1 MEAYSSAAEAARES
15 ASSRAGSPGA
25 DRSSPPRARAGGGPR
40 RRRGEW
46 RCRGPSRRARPSRAR
61 GRARARGRRARRGR
75 RRGRR
80 RWASRR
86 RRRRSRRDLRD
97 LDERLARARVA
108 HEGGGAAVAKA
119 HLRGGIGGKALLHR
133 EPRDELARGSLVYAS
148 GRGGRRDGRARR
160 HGRAAARGS
169 ETRGRAGTSDAHR
182 RAGTTRDAVVT
193 DANEVALIAGECARG
208 ARTRP
213 RLSPTPARI
222 VRARGW
228 KISPPAFFNDYWHC
242 YIILTFSHTTI
253 P

>member
-1 MEAYSSAAEAARES
+1 MEAYSAAEAARERL
-15 ASSRAGSPGA
+15 SRGEPWS
-25 DRSSPPRARAGGGPR
+25 RSSSPPRARAGGGPR
-40 RRRGEW
+40 RRRGEGEVG
-46 RCRGPSRRARPSRAR
+46 GPVGERALRALVQSQSARPTSSPRPAAR
-61 GRARARGRRARRGR
+61 P
-75 RRGRR
+75 R

-86 RRRRSRRDLRD
+86 RRRRSRRDLAD

-133 EPRDELARGSLVYAS
+133 EPRDES
-148 GRGGRRDGRARR
+148 
-160 HGRAAARGS
+160 RAAALSTPAVAGPSRRPRETPRTRRG
-169 ETRGRAGTSDAHR
+169 EGE
-182 RAGTTRDAVVT
+182 RDARTRRRRTRT
-193 DANEVALIAGECARG
+193 DAPAPRGMPSSRTPTRWRSSRASVRAG